1 MADQKKRYM
10 SKQEASKTVPV
21 LKEFNA
27 LSRAFIKLLGQR
39 VETKEKRVNKLS
51 IMVTD
56 MKIPQPNE
64 NSTIM
69 VQTIDINDTRVKK
82 KGSWG
87 ISKEKMNWEDDVK
100 RRNRGIIL

>member
-1 MADQKKRYM
+1 MAEQKKRYM
-10 SKQEASKTVPV
+10 SKQEANTTVPV

-39 VETKEKRVNKLS
+39 VESKEKRVGKLS

-56 MKIPQPNE
+56 MKIPLPNE
-64 NSTIM
+64 HSTIM
-69 VQTIDINDTRVKK
+69 VQTIDINDTRIKK
-82 KGSWG
+82 KGSRG
-87 ISKEKMNWEDDVK
+87 IIKEKMSWEDDVR